1 MNKQVT
7 PREIE
12 NLLSLYKSEKIKNN
26 EDLKQSK
33 VDFIS
38 QIKQISLDEIKNTPI
53 VEKKYTIWERI
64 KRVLQIH

>member
-7 PREIE
+7 QREIE
-12 NLLSLYKSEKIKNN
+12 NLLNLYKSEKIKNS

-38 QIKQISLDEIKNTPI
+38 QIKQISPDEIKNTPI
-53 VEKKYTIWERI
+53 IEKKYTIWERI
-64 KRVLQIH
+64 KRVLRIH

>member
-1 MNKQVT
+1 MNKQT
-7 PREIE
+7 TQREIE
-12 NLLSLYKSEKIKNN
+12 NLLNLYKSEKIKNN

-64 KRVLQIH
+64 KRVLRIH